1 MQEQEIIELINMAHN
16 HNAEAMETLMQSFK
30 PKVIA
35 IAREYFLIGAEFD
48 DLIQEGMIGLFNAIT
63 AYDANKNHN
72 FSSFASLCIHR
83 KVQNAYECNKIKEY
97 YIKYL
102 GYISIENAY
111 KNAKHNKRNPLNSY
125 IPINNF
131 DDHGDDEE
139 KLKLVIV
146 DDESNFE
153 QNFIDKEMTTILI
166 SRVKD
171 LLNEKEFRLLKKFLN
186 GETYDKMAQEMKLTL
201 KQMDNT
207 LQAIKRKLK
216 TLKGEI

>member
-1 MQEQEIIELINMAHN
+1 MQEQEIVELINMARN
-16 HNAEAMETLMQSFK
+16 HNADAMETLMQSFK

-83 KVQNAYECNKIKEY
+83 KVQ
-97 YIKYL
+97 
-102 GYISIENAY
+102 NAY

-171 LLNEKEFRLLKKFLN
+171 LLNEKEFKLLKKFLN

-201 KQMDNT
+201 KQVDNT

>member
-1 MQEQEIIELINMAHN
+1 MAHN

-72 FSSFASLCIHR
+72 FSAFASLCIHR
-83 KVQNAYECNKIKEY
+83 KVQNAY
-97 YIKYL
+97 
-102 GYISIENAY
+102 
-111 KNAKHNKRNPLNSY
+111 KNAKHSKNNPLNGY

-139 KLKLVIV
+139 HLKLVIV

-171 LLNEKEFRLLKKFLN
+171 LLNEKEFKLLKKFLN
-186 GETYDKMAQEMKLTL
+186 GETYDKMAQEMNITL
-201 KQMDNT
+201 KQVDNT

>member
-1 MQEQEIIELINMAHN
+1 MKLLDKGEINLQEQEIVELINKAQKHD
-16 HNAEAMETLMQSFK
+16 AVAMETLMQSFK

-35 IAREYFLIGAEFD
+35 IAREYFLLGAEFD
-48 DLIQEGMIGLFNAIT
+48 DLLQEGMIGLFNAIVG
-63 AYDANKNHN
+63 YDANKNHN

-83 KVQNAYECNKIKEY
+83 KVQNAY
-97 YIKYL
+97 
-102 GYISIENAY
+102 
-111 KNAKHNKRNPLNSY
+111 KNAKHSKNNPLNGY

-153 QNFIDKEMTTILI
+153 QNFIDEELTAILI
-166 SRVKD
+166 SKVKSM
-171 LLNEKEFRLLKKFLN
+171 LSPKEFKLLKMFIN
-186 GETYDKMAQEMKLTL
+186 GETYEKMATENGITL
-201 KQMDNT
+201 KQVDNT